1 VNTDYLEGEVLI
13 VKISN
18 IETGTEDV
26 KLTELAQE
34 KKN

>member
-18 IETGTEDV
+18 IEIGTEDV

-34 KKN
+34 KK